1 MSEVQT
7 AEVVQPARA
16 AMGALRGKNYTKT
29 NGSVSCGDEVAVAL
43 AGAKFEAL
51 VEFAKTM
58 GIDTSKYDHL
68 NPGQKRMNI
77 GNKLRTLVR
86 KGELSVAELAAIER
100 APVPEKKVTA
110 AAPAPAADAAADA
123 E

>member
-7 AEVVQPARA
+7 AEVVQTTTRV
-16 AMGALRGKNYTKT
+16 AMGALRGKNYAKT

-51 VEFAKTM
+51 VEFAKTV

-110 AAPAPAADAAADA
+110 AAPAPAADA